1 MKQHLRKNQ
10 SFTIFLLFLFIT
22 ATTYAQEQQLIDS
35 LRFVN
40 NKEENPKNLVDNYTL
55 IAYSFGN
62 INTDSSLKYSIMAR
76 DLADSIDYKH
86 GLAVSYSY
94 IARASMQHGLLLESI
109 RNFKLSLPLYLELG
123 DSANILDTYSGLSY
137 VYSYGKNQKQSLI
150 YNLKSLDFAIPL
162 KDSVSLSIIYNNL
175 GATYMQLRNYE
186 ASVSNFQKSIDI
198 IPENTPITD
207 VIPTYSNIAVIQV
220 EHKRFEEA
228 YKNFEFVKSHLHE
241 FYSSYLPAYLF
252 TSISTYYTET
262 ECFDTALMYLDSAKI
277 ILDTN
282 HYTQIEARYYRRTGE
297 LFLKQSN
304 YQKSISFFDKSID
317 LSKSIGI
324 NEEFSTIYRKKSEA
338 YSKLGNYTKA
348 FESLQLANQSLDSLN
363 HNNIANLLSE
373 YEIEQQI
380 KDELKRKRLEKE
392 LLEQKLEN
400 ENIRAK
406 SKLRMAIGGI
416 ILLILIFVI
425 GLFYFLRIRKSNA
438 LLKSQHKLIEKQK
451 SQLEENIEK
460 LELNEQNL
468 KVLNA
473 TKDKFFSIIAH
484 DLKSPFT
491 AIIGFADEL
500 SENYHQ
506 YKDQERI
513 KLLNIIANNSRLT
526 FKLLE
531 NLLAWANSQSG
542 HLDLQKEKL
551 ELEPLVKDSISA
563 YLGAASLKEISVE
576 INIEEAAIWGDKE
589 TIKIIIS
596 NLFNNAAKY
605 CHQKGK
611 IEIYSKKR
619 ENNIEIHIKDS
630 GIGMSPEIIDGL
642 FKMEYNVQ
650 RLGTFNEKG
659 TGLGLILCQ
668 EFIHKNNGDIGVKS
682 TEGEGSEFCI
692 SLPLFKS

>member
-1 MKQHLRKNQ
+1 
-10 SFTIFLLFLFIT
+10 
-22 ATTYAQEQQLIDS
+22 
-35 LRFVN
+35 
-40 NKEENPKNLVDNYTL
+40 
-55 IAYSFGN
+55 
-62 INTDSSLKYSIMAR
+62 
-76 DLADSIDYKH
+76 
-86 GLAVSYSY
+86 
-94 IARASMQHGLLLESI
+94 MQHGYLLDAI
-109 RNFKLSLPLYLELG
+109 TNFKLSLPIYWEEE
-123 DSANILDTYSGLSY
+123 DSLNILDTYRGLSY

-150 YNLKSLDFAIPL
+150 YNLKSLDIALPL
-162 KDSVSLSIIYNNL
+162 KDSVSLSTIYNNL
-175 GATYMQLRNYE
+175 GAIYMHLRNYE

-198 IPENTPITD
+198 MPENAPITD
-207 VIPTYSNIAVIQV
+207 VIPTYSNIAVVQV

-228 YKNFEFVKSHLHE
+228 NKNFNYVKSHLHK
-241 FYSSYLPAYLF
+241 FLSSYMKAYLF

-262 ECFDTALMYLDSAKI
+262 EKFDSAFMYLDSAKQI
-277 ILDTN
+277 IDTN
-282 HYTQIEARYYRRTGE
+282 HYIQIESRYYRRLGE
-297 LFLKQSN
+297 LYLKQN
-304 YQKSISFFDKSID
+304 KYKKSLAYFDKCIA
-317 LSKSIGI
+317 LSKSIEM
-324 NEEFSTIYRKKSEA
+324 NEEFSAIYRKKSEA
-338 YSKLGNYTKA
+338 YSKIGDHTKA

-425 GLFYFLRIRKSNA
+425 GIFYFLRVRKNNA
-438 LLKSQHKLIEKQK
+438 LLKSQHKLIEEQK

-491 AIIGFADEL
+491 AIIGFTDEL
-500 SENYHQ
+500 KNNYKE
-506 YKDQERI
+506 YSDPERMNM
-513 KLLNIIANNSRLT
+513 LHIIANNSQLT

-542 HLDLQKEKL
+542 HLNLNKRKL
-551 ELEPLVKDSISA
+551 ELEPLVKESISA
-563 YLGAASLKEISVE
+563 YLGAAALKEIDVE
-576 INIEEAAIWGDKE
+576 TSIEEADIWGDKE

-596 NLFNNAAKY
+596 NLFNNATKY
-605 CHQKGK
+605 CHQKGE
-611 IEIYSKKR
+611 INIYSKLKKGH
-619 ENNIEIHIKDS
+619 IEIHFKDS
-630 GIGMSPEIIDGL
+630 GIGMSQDIMDGL
-642 FKMEYNVQ
+642 FKMEKNVQ
-650 RLGTFNEKG
+650 RMGTSDEKG

-692 SLPLFKS
+692 SLPLYMS